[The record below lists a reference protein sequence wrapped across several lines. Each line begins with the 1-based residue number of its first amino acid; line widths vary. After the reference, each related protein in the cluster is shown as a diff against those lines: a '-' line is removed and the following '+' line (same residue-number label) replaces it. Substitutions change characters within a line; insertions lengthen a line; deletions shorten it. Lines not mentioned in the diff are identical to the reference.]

1 MLDVMLI
8 SLVYFIMLLGTIIY
22 EKQTEKYYKKHCTLK
37 VEAHI
42 VERKRLRSN
51 REGLVLGLV
60 NDYFVG
66 PVLFTPVF
74 AVDIDG
80 TEHLI
85 EEKKKV
91 WTDSTLNFLSG
102 TERFLIAD
110 KEPTWIDRPLEEYP
124 HLMLWVNPQNTK
136 QFRYDDERMERARNN
151 RWKGACI
158 LIITGYIVNVAFVFA
173 FR

>member
-1 MLDVMLI
+1 MLLI
-8 SLVYFIMLLGTIIY
+8 SLFYFVMLLGSIIY

-42 VERKRLRSN
+42 VERKRLRHS
-51 REGLVLGLV
+51 RSSLVY
-60 NDYFVG
+60 DYFVG
-66 PVLFTPVF
+66 PVLFNPVF

-80 TEHLI
+80 TEHLL
-85 EEKKKV
+85 EEKKIV
-91 WTDSTLNFLSG
+91 WTDRVLNALSG

-136 QFRYDDERMERARNN
+136 QFRYDDEGIERMRSN
-151 RWKGACI
+151 RWKSACI
-158 LIITGYIVNVAFVFA
+158 LLITSYIVSVAIAFA